1 MIDDDE
7 LLLYR
12 LGEHPAPD
20 AIRRALEGDSA
31 LRARDAAL
39 RADLDA
45 LRATPVPVPAASV
58 QRWRAALRA
67 DGTARARHAHAV
79 RRFVPLALAAAALL
93 TVGIGIGRWIAS
105 DRAAP
110 VEIAATERSDNAS
123 ALLHLATTRQA
134 LAALPSGEDRT
145 ARIEAII
152 ADNRLHALAA
162 ERAGDRQLA
171 RVLRAFEPVL
181 LQLARLDADTDAGVR
196 AQLDFEARTM
206 QTKLRAA
213 PSNAVQRL

>member
-20 AIRRALEGDSA
+20 AIRRAREGDSA

-45 LRATPVPVPAASV
+45 LRAVPVPAPAASM
-58 QRWRAALRA
+58 QRWRAALHGA
-67 DGTARARHAHAV
+67 VAMKRARPT
-79 RRFVPLALAAAALL
+79 RRFAPIALAAAALL
-93 TVGIGIGRWIAS
+93 LLGIGVGRWIAP
-105 DRAAP
+105 DQTAPIPIVAAGP
-110 VEIAATERSDNAS
+110 DNAG
-123 ALLHLATTRQA
+123 ALLHLAATRRA
-134 LAALPSGEDRT
+134 LAALPGAEDRT

-162 ERAGDRQLA
+162 ERAGDVQLA

-181 LQLARLDADTDAGVR
+181 LQLASLDADTDAGVR